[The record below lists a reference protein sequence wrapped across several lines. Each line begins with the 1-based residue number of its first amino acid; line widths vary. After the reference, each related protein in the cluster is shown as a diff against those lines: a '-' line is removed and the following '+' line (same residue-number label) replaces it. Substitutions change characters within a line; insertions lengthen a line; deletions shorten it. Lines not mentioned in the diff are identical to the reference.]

1 MPDPSH
7 TGSFLLPILIFLAA
21 AVVAVPLFRAL
32 GMGAVIGYLAAGI
45 IIGPHALGFI
55 GSAESTLPVAE
66 LGVVLLL
73 FILGLELN
81 PSRAL
86 AMRKDMLAL
95 GLTQMIICSALI
107 GGALWWA
114 GFDPRGAAL
123 AGIGLSFS
131 GTAIALQILEE
142 RGAVNSAYG
151 RRSFAILIAQ
161 DILVVPV
168 LAIVPLLADGGSG
181 GGDWRQNLLAFGGI
195 IAAFA
200 AVIFAGRY
208 AINPFFGLLARSG
221 AREVMT
227 AGALLVVLGAAVLMN
242 MVGMSMALG
251 AFLAGLLLSESHFR
265 HQLEADIEPFRGMLM
280 GLFFMS
286 VGLGVNLGLVAENWL
301 VLLGAT
307 ISVLVVKTLVV
318 FALMRATGST
328 KCEALAGGS
337 TLTSAGEF
345 SFVVVPLAAGAALL
359 TGPQAAI
366 LTALA
371 ALTMIA
377 GPLAANAMERIALRI
392 RSQGE
397 PPPSETPPEGLTGA
411 ALVIGFGRFGQI
423 AVQVLLAGRV
433 DVTVID
439 NDVQRIRNA
448 ARFGF
453 KVYYGDGARLDVL
466 RAAGAAHARIIAVC
480 VDKAEDATRIVELCK
495 AEFPLAEIHARAYD
509 RIHALELIRLGV
521 DSFTRETFDA
531 ALAFGRDVLGKLSG
545 DEDGAAAITADVRQR
560 DFERLAVQQA
570 GGVYAPA
577 ASGAPGVRPE
587 PLTVPTRRTQ
597 ALNEEARDIVQ
608 EEEQSDERA
617 AARADAPR

>member
-7 TGSFLLPILIFLAA
+7 SGSFLLPILVFLAA
-21 AVVAVPLFRAL
+21 AVVAVPLFRAA
-32 GMGAVIGYLAAGI
+32 GMGAVIGYLAAGVA
-45 IIGPHALGFI
+45 IGPHGLGLV
-55 GSAESTLPVAE
+55 GGAENTLPVAE

-73 FILGLELN
+73 FIIGLELN

-86 AMRKDMLAL
+86 AMRRDMMAL
-95 GLTQMIICSALI
+95 GLSQMVVCSILI
-107 GGALWWA
+107 GGALWLM
-114 GFDPRGAAL
+114 GLDPRGAAL
-123 AGIGLSFS
+123 AGIALSFS

-168 LAIVPLLADGGSG
+168 LAIVPLLANGGAG
-181 GGDWRQNLLAFGGI
+181 GGDWRQNLLAFGGV

-200 AVIFAGRY
+200 TVIFAGRF

-227 AGALLVVLGAAVLMN
+227 AGALFVVLGAAVLMN
-242 MVGMSMALG
+242 QAGMSMALG

-286 VGLGVNLGLVAENWL
+286 VGIAIDLGLVASNAAL
-301 VLLGAT
+301 LAGAALAVLA
-307 ISVLVVKTLVV
+307 VKALVV
-318 FALMRATGST
+318 FTLMRGAGST
-328 KCEALAGGS
+328 RCESLAGAS
-337 TLTSAGEF
+337 ALTSAGEF
-345 SFVVVPLAAGAALL
+345 SFVVFPLAAGAALL
-359 TGPQAAI
+359 TSSQAAI

-371 ALTMIA
+371 ALTMVA
-377 GPLAANAMERIALRI
+377 GPLAASLLERVALRI
-392 RSQGE
+392 RDRGE

-439 NDVQRIRNA
+439 RDVQRIRNA

-466 RAAGAAHARIIAVC
+466 RAAGAAHARVIAVC
-480 VDKAEDATRIVELCK
+480 VDKAEEANRIVELCK

-509 RIHALELIRLGV
+509 RIHALELIRRGA

-531 ALAFGRDVLGKLSG
+531 ALAFGRGVLGKLSG
-545 DEDGAAAITADVRQR
+545 DAESAEEIAADVRQR
-560 DFERLAVQQA
+560 DFDRLAIQQA

-577 ASGAPGVRPE
+577 ASGEPGVRPE
-587 PLTVPTRRTQ
+587 PLTAPTRRAQ

-608 EEEQSDERA
+608 EEERA
-617 AARADAPR
+617 GARADGQR

>member
-7 TGSFLLPILIFLAA
+7 SGSFLLPILVFLAA
-21 AVVAVPLFRAL
+21 AVVAVPLFRAA
-32 GMGAVIGYLAAGI
+32 GMGAVIGYLAAGVA
-45 IIGPHALGFI
+45 IGPHGLGLV
-55 GSAESTLPVAE
+55 GGAESTIHVAE

-73 FILGLELN
+73 FIIGLELN

-86 AMRKDMLAL
+86 AMRKDMMAL
-95 GLTQMIICSALI
+95 GLTQMVVCSTVI
-107 GGALWWA
+107 GGALWA
-114 GFDPRGAAL
+114 FGLDARGAAL
-123 AGIGLSFS
+123 AGVALAFS
-131 GTAIALQILEE
+131 GTAIAIQILEE
-142 RGAVNSAYG
+142 RGAMNSAYG

-168 LAIVPLLADGGSG
+168 LAVVPLLADGGSG

-200 AVIFAGRY
+200 AVIFAGRF

-242 MVGMSMALG
+242 FAGMSMALG

-265 HQLEADIEPFRGMLM
+265 HQLEADIEPFRGILM

-286 VGLGVNLGLVAENWL
+286 VGIAIDVGLIASNALLL
-301 VLLGAT
+301 VSAGLA
-307 ISVLVVKTLVV
+307 VLAVKALVV
-318 FALMRATGST
+318 FALMRGTGST
-328 KCEALAGGS
+328 RCESLAGAS
-337 TLTSAGEF
+337 ALTSAGEF
-345 SFVVVPLAAGAALL
+345 SFVVFPLAAGAALL
-359 TGPQAAI
+359 TPPQAAM

-377 GPLAANAMERIALRI
+377 GPLAANALEKLALRI
-392 RSQGE
+392 RDQGE

-423 AVQVLLAGRV
+423 AVQVLLAGRA

-439 NDVQRIRNA
+439 HDVQRIRNA

-453 KVYYGDGARLDVL
+453 KVYYGDGSRLDVL
-466 RAAGAAHARIIAVC
+466 RAAGAAHARVIAVC
-480 VDKAEDATRIVELCK
+480 VDKAEEATRIVELCK
-495 AEFPLAEIHARAYD
+495 AEFPLAEVHARAYD
-509 RIHALELIRLGV
+509 RIHALELIKLGV

-531 ALAFGRDVLGKLSG
+531 ALAFGAGVLGKLSG
-545 DEDGAAAITADVRQR
+545 DEEMAAEIMADVRQR
-560 DFERLAVQQA
+560 DFDRLAIQQA

-577 ASGAPGVRPE
+577 ASGEPTVRPE
-587 PLTVPTRRTQ
+587 PLTAPTRRTQ
-597 ALNEEARDIVQ
+597 PLNPEARDIVQ
-608 EEEQSDERA
+608 SEEERA
-617 AARADAPR
+617 GSRAEASR

>member
-21 AVVAVPLFRAL
+21 AVVAVPLFRVL
-32 GMGAVIGYLAAGI
+32 GMGAVIGYLAAGVA
-45 IIGPHALGFI
+45 IGPHALGLI
-55 GSAESTLPVAE
+55 GGADSTIHVAE

-73 FILGLELN
+73 FIIGLELN

-86 AMRKDMLAL
+86 AMRKDMMAL
-95 GLTQMIICSALI
+95 GVTQMALCSGII
-107 GGALWWA
+107 GGALWFA
-114 GFDPRGAAL
+114 GLDPRGAAL
-123 AGIGLSFS
+123 AGIALSFS

-151 RRSFAILIAQ
+151 RRAFAVLISQ
-161 DILVVPV
+161 DIRVVPV
-168 LAIVPLLADGGSG
+168 LAIVPLLATGGSG

-208 AINPFFGLLARSG
+208 AINPFFSLLARSG

-242 MVGMSMALG
+242 IAGLSMALG
-251 AFLAGLLLSESHFR
+251 AFLAGLLLSESHFK

-286 VGLGVNLGLVAENWL
+286 VGIAIDLGLIASNAL
-301 VLLGAT
+301 LLAGAAIGVLALK
-307 ISVLVVKTLVV
+307 SFVV

-328 KCEALAGGS
+328 QCESIAGSS

-345 SFVVVPLAAGAALL
+345 SFVVFPLAAGAALL
-359 TGPQAAI
+359 TPPQAAI

-371 ALTMIA
+371 ALTMVA
-377 GPLAANAMERIALRI
+377 GPIAAGAMEKFALRM
-392 RSQGE
+392 RSVGE

-411 ALVIGFGRFGQI
+411 ALVVGFGRFGQI
-423 AVQVLLAGRV
+423 AVQVLLAGRA

-439 NDVQRIRNA
+439 HDVQRIRNA
-448 ARFGF
+448 SRFGF
-453 KVYYGDGARLDVL
+453 KVYYGDGTRLDVL
-466 RAAGAAHARIIAVC
+466 RAAGAAHARVIAVC
-480 VDKAEDATRIVELCK
+480 VDKAEEANRIVEICK

-509 RIHALELIRLGV
+509 RIHALELIKLGV

-531 ALAFGRDVLGKLSG
+531 ALLFGRDILGKLSS
-545 DEDGAAAITADVRQR
+545 DADAAAEITADVRQR
-560 DFERLAVQQA
+560 DFDRLAIQQA
-570 GGVYAPA
+570 GGVYLPA
-577 ASGAPGVRPE
+577 ASGEPSVRPE
-587 PLTVPTRRTQ
+587 PLTAPTRRTQ

-608 EEEQSDERA
+608 QEENASLPKN
-617 AARADAPR
+617 APR